1 MAHRVGLGVCHWIR
15 SQIVPIAK
23 MIEVSSRSA
32 SSFDD
37 AIRQGIDK
45 ASETVD
51 NVQSA
56 WVKDQEVLLENGQ
69 VNEYQVD
76 LKVTFLVE

>member
-1 MAHRVGLGVCHWIR
+1 M
-15 SQIVPIAK
+15 PIAK

>member
-1 MAHRVGLGVCHWIR
+1 M
-15 SQIVPIAK
+15 PIAK

-51 NVQSA
+51 NIQSA